1 LKGLP
6 LQKVPTTIEV
16 GGKAVSRIV
25 VENIPDK
32 LRNAFKAYCAMKGS
46 DMRTELLAYMEK
58 VTAAVAAKRS
68 KR

>member
-1 LKGLP
+1 
-6 LQKVPTTIEV
+6 
-16 GGKAVSRIV
+16 VSRIV

>member
-1 LKGLP
+1 MKGLP
-6 LQKVPTTIEV
+6 LQKVPTTIEG

-46 DMRTELLAYMEK
+46 DMRTQLLAYMEK
-58 VTAAVAAKRS
+58 VTAVAAKRS

>member
-1 LKGLP
+1 MKGLP
-6 LQKVPTTIEV
+6 LQKVPTTIEG

-58 VTAAVAAKRS
+58 VTAVAAKRS

>member
-1 LKGLP
+1 
-6 LQKVPTTIEV
+6 VPTTIEV

-58 VTAAVAAKRS
+58 VTAVAAKRS
-68 KR
+68 RR

>member
-1 LKGLP
+1 
-6 LQKVPTTIEV
+6 VPTTIKA
-16 GGKAVSRIV
+16 GGETVPRIV
-25 VENIPDK
+25 VENIPEK

>member
-1 LKGLP
+1 M
-6 LQKVPTTIEV
+6 
-16 GGKAVSRIV
+16 SRIV

-58 VTAAVAAKRS
+58 VTAVAAKRS

>member
-1 LKGLP
+1 
-6 LQKVPTTIEV
+6 VPTTIEV

-58 VTAAVAAKRS
+58 VTAVAAKRS

>member
-1 LKGLP
+1 MP
-6 LQKVPTTIEV
+6 
-16 GGKAVSRIV
+16 RIV
-25 VENIPDK
+25 VENIPEK